1 MSKKEKKLNIKET
14 IKNNKLYKKI
24 KKQISKINVE
34 KNKFNTLELLLIF
47 VMALLLGIVAGE
59 MIFSGRD
66 VNNISITKK
75 INNNVSEIESI
86 YNTLLEEYIDE
97 IDEDQLK
104 DAAINGMFSL
114 LGDDFS
120 LYYDE
125 QASDTLKEELEG
137 YFYGIGVEIY
147 RDEESGKVI
156 INKVFEGSPAD
167 KAGLQAGDEYLKVD
181 NIDVSTKTLSEI
193 AEIITKGDN
202 KTYTITVKRDNQE
215 IETKVTSG
223 KVEIPSVTS
232 EVLEENG
239 RKIGYIQISI
249 FASNTDEQFEKHLK
263 ELENQNIDK
272 LIIDVRSNSG
282 GDLETVINIASN
294 FLQKED
300 VIVQTVLNDEVTK
313 RYSVKNSN
321 KKYEIAILIDQGSAS
336 GAEVLASALNENLG
350 SELIGQTTYGKGTV
364 QKIKNLPSG
373 GIIKYTTETWMTSQ
387 GKEINNIGII
397 PTIEVELN
405 DKYYETLDKKDDTQL
420 QKAIEILSQD

>member
-232 EVLEENG
+232 EVLEENDL
-239 RKIGYIQISI
+239 KIGYIQISI

-300 VIVQTVLNDEVTK
+300 IIVQTVLNDEVTK
-313 RYSVKNSN
+313 RYSVKNSD
-321 KKYEIAILIDQGSAS
+321 KKYEIAILIDQGSGS
-336 GAEVLASALNENLG
+336 GAEVLAAALNEKLG

>member
-125 QASDTLKEELEG
+125 QVSDTLKEELEG

-215 IETKVTSG
+215 IETKITSG

-420 QKAIEILSQD
+420 QKAIKILSQD

>member
-66 VNNISITKK
+66 VNNISITQK

>member
-66 VNNISITKK
+66 VNNISITQK

-167 KAGLQAGDEYLKVD
+167 KTGLQAGDEYLKVD

>member
-66 VNNISITKK
+66 VNNISITQK

-232 EVLEENG
+232 EVLEEND

-420 QKAIEILSQD
+420 QKAIKILSQD

>member
-1 MSKKEKKLNIKET
+1 MPKKEKKLNIKET

-215 IETKVTSG
+215 IETKITSG

>member
-282 GDLETVINIASN
+282 GDLETVINIASD

-420 QKAIEILSQD
+420 QKAIKILSQD

>member
-66 VNNISITKK
+66 VNNISITQK

-223 KVEIPSVTS
+223 KVEIPSVAS
-232 EVLEENG
+232 EVLEENDL
-239 RKIGYIQISI
+239 KIGYIQISI

-300 VIVQTVLNDEVTK
+300 IIVQTVLNDEVTK

>member
-66 VNNISITKK
+66 VNNISITQK

-125 QASDTLKEELEG
+125 QVSDTLKEELEG

-364 QKIKNLPSG
+364 QKIKDLPSG

>member
-24 KKQISKINVE
+24 KKQISKINLE

-66 VNNISITKK
+66 VNNISITQK

-232 EVLEENG
+232 EVLEEND

-420 QKAIEILSQD
+420 QKAIKILSQD

>member
-24 KKQISKINVE
+24 KKQISKINLE

-66 VNNISITKK
+66 VNNISITQK

-215 IETKVTSG
+215 IETKITSG

-282 GDLETVINIASN
+282 GDLETVINIASD

>member
-215 IETKVTSG
+215 IETKITSG

>member
-24 KKQISKINVE
+24 KKQISKINLE

-104 DAAINGMFSL
+104 DAAVNGMFSL

-232 EVLEENG
+232 EVLEEND

-313 RYSVKNSN
+313 RYSVKNSD